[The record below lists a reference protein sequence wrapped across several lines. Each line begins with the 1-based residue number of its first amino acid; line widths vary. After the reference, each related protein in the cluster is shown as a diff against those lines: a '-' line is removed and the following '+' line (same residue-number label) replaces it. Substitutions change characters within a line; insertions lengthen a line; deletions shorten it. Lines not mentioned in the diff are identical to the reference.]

1 MGKQGVV
8 LIDKPKDITSRKVV
22 DRVMAILRVKR
33 AGHFGSLDPFATGL
47 LCVGVGQGTKL
58 LPFMH
63 AHQKEYIATV
73 GFDMS
78 TDTDDITGSPIQQF
92 RDVSIDI
99 NAAGKWFDQNKGW
112 INQLPPRYCAQKFN
126 GKPLYKLTRANK
138 DVMPRRK
145 QVYIEDTQILDAGK
159 DWLLVRI
166 VCSRGTYIR
175 SIARDLGTFLG
186 YGGYL
191 RELRRVRS
199 EGFHIDDAMTLDA
212 LADKVKNEDNVVIP
226 LSQALHIPKVRVTST
241 GEMGILDGNP
251 IQISWILDDVEAKE
265 GSYVALINTDMQLL
279 CVARTQQRGGIWG
292 YIERGFRPY

>member
-99 NAAGKWFDQNKGW
+99 EAAGKWFDQNKGW

-145 QVYIEDTQILDAGK
+145 QVYIEDTQILDAGT

-212 LADKVKNEDNVVIP
+212 MADKVKNEDNVVIP
-226 LSQALHIPKVRVTST
+226 LSQALHIPKARVTST

-251 IQISWILDDVEAKE
+251 IQISWLLDDVEAKE

>member
-1 MGKQGVV
+1 MGKEGVV

-47 LCVGVGQGTKL
+47 LCIGVGQGTKL
-58 LPFMH
+58 LPFMN

-78 TDTDDITGSPIQQF
+78 TDTDDITGSPIQKF

-99 NAAGKWFDQNKGW
+99 EAAGKWFDQNRGW

-126 GKPLYKLTRANK
+126 GQPLYKLTRANK
-138 DVMPRRK
+138 DITPRPK
-145 QVYIEDTQILDAGK
+145 QVYIEDTQILDAGT

-175 SIARDLGTFLG
+175 SIARDLGTSLG

-191 RELRRVRS
+191 RELRRIRS
-199 EGFHIDDAMTLDA
+199 EGFHLDDAMTLDDI
-212 LADKVKNEDNVVIP
+212 ADKVKNGDNVVIP
-226 LSQALHIPKVRVTST
+226 LSLALHIPKMRVTST
-241 GEMGILDGNP
+241 GESGILDGNP
-251 IQISWILDDVEAKE
+251 IQISWLLDDVEAKE
-265 GSYVALINTDMQLL
+265 GSYVALVNKEMQLL
-279 CVARTQQRGGIWG
+279 CVARAQQRGGIWG